1 MNKVIFL
8 IFFFLTPFQIFAQG
22 IFDDTNSPDVPDRSL
37 PVSSIYG
44 ELLGNGYSF
53 SLNYDYI
60 HRGNAGIRV
69 GITPLFLSSNTD
81 SRDPS
86 NYDDTY
92 SQSFQLLIMG
102 NYFIGEGSHKMEIG
116 GGFVFGFSDND
127 VNLGLP
133 KYPAFS
139 GTVGYRLIPKTENIT
154 LKIAFTPIFSGNEF
168 YPRIGISLGR
178 LF

>member
-1 MNKVIFL
+1 MYKVIV
-8 IFFFLTPFQIFAQG
+8 IAFFTFIPVHIFAQD
-22 IFDDTNSPDVPDRSL
+22 IFGDTNSPDVPDRSL

-60 HRGNAGIRV
+60 HRSNAGIRV
-69 GITPLFLSSNTD
+69 GITPIFLFSNTD

-92 SQSFQLLIMG
+92 SQSFQLLVMG
-102 NYFIGEGSHKMEIG
+102 NYFIGQGSHKIEIG
-116 GGFVFGFSDND
+116 GGFVFGFTDNNVD
-127 VNLGLP
+127 LGLP
-133 KYPAFS
+133 SYPAFS
-139 GTVGYRLIPKTENIT
+139 GTIGYRLIPKTENIT
-154 LKIAFTPIFSGNEF
+154 LKIAFTPIFSGSEF
-168 YPRIGISLGR
+168 YPRIGISIGR

>member
-1 MNKVIFL
+1 MIFL
-8 IFFFLTPFQIFAQG
+8 LLLFLPFKVNGQD
-22 IFDDTNSPDVPDRSL
+22 IFDEPESSEISPRPL

-60 HRGNAGIRV
+60 HKSNAGIRV
-69 GITPLFLSSNTD
+69 GITPIFLFDNTD
-81 SRDPS
+81 NRDPS

-92 SQSFQLLIMG
+92 SQSFQLLVMG
-102 NYFIGEGSHKMEIG
+102 NYFIGQGSHKLEIG
-116 GGFVFGFSDND
+116 GGFVFGFSDNN

-133 KYPAFS
+133 SYPAFS
-139 GTVGYRLIPKTENIT
+139 GTVGYRLIPRKENIT
-154 LKIAFTPIFSGNEF
+154 VKIAFTPIFSGEEF
-168 YPRIGISLGR
+168 FPRVGVSIGR